1 MCCGIIE
8 KLTDSV
14 SKFDIGFLVHSGIMG
29 MCMKY
34 KYRRGWTPFP
44 YEALQS
50 TTGWAKWAVTGK
62 EIPVMEMGRSSTIH
76 HLGNL
81 NGLN

>member
-14 SKFDIGFLVHSGIMG
+14 SKFDIVFLIYTGIMG

-34 KYRRGWTPFP
+34 KYRRGGTPFF

-50 TTGWAKWAVTGK
+50 TTDWTK
-62 EIPVMEMGRSSTIH
+62 
-76 HLGNL
+76 
-81 NGLN
+81 